1 MYKSK
6 RILMLVLLLL
16 LLGAC
21 NKDKD
26 NDGDSKTPADTVTLQ
41 LSWVH
46 EYSSS
51 PFYAAEKNGRFADQ
65 NLSVQLL
72 EGGFG
77 ESGYIEPIDEVISG
91 DAQFGLSSGVALL
104 QARAEGKPVV
114 AVLSMLQ
121 RSPFAIISLNDS
133 EILTPQDLIGKTVA
147 VNDGGAR
154 QIYDA
159 MLVSQGI
166 DLAEVNTISRLE
178 FGIDPLVNGEVDAI
192 GGWIINEG
200 VLVQEAGHEPNFILL
215 SDYGF
220 DTYDFV
226 VFTSQSLVDD
236 SPDLIQRFVS
246 AVVAGIDDVVANP
259 SQAVTYVRDYA
270 PDLDTEGQRRR
281 LDASIPLMNVPG
293 IPHGFMQPEIWSVTY
308 QILVDQGGLDETFNL
323 ESAYTLGF
331 LNTEE

>member
-1 MYKSK
+1 MNKSI
-6 RILMLVLLLL
+6 RILMLVLVLV
-16 LLGAC
+16 LGAC
-21 NKDKD
+21 NEKESD
-26 NDGDSKTPADTVTLQ
+26 DGESKTPTDTVSLQ

-46 EYSSS
+46 EYSSA
-51 PFYAAEKNGRFADQ
+51 PFYAAEKNDRFADQ

-77 ESGYIEPIDEVISG
+77 ESGYIEPIDEVVSG
-91 DAQFGLSSGVALL
+91 DAQFGLSSGAALV

-121 RSPFAIISLNDS
+121 RSPFAIISLGDS

-159 MLVSQGI
+159 MLISQGI
-166 DLAEVNTISRLE
+166 DVAEVNTISRLE
-178 FGIDPLVNGEVDAI
+178 FGVDPLLNGDVDAI
-192 GGWIINEG
+192 GGWLINEG
-200 VLVQEAGHEPNFILL
+200 VLVQEAGYEPNFILL

-226 VFTSQSLVDD
+226 VFTSQAMVDD
-236 SPDLIQRFVS
+236 SPDLVQRFVS
-246 AVVAGIDDVVANP
+246 AVVAGIDDVVRNP
-259 SQAVTYVRDYA
+259 SQAVTYVKDYA
-270 PDLDTEGQRRR
+270 PDLDTDGQRRR

-293 IPHGFMQPEIWSVTY
+293 IQYGFMQPDIWSVTY
-308 QILVDQGGLDETFNL
+308 QILVDQGGLDEAFDL
-323 ESAYTLGF
+323 ESVYTLEF
-331 LNTEE
+331 LDIEE